1 MALSLKFTFTLTNN
15 SKTLAALDSTGVYSS
30 TNLGGYNT
38 PNPARNTVTLV
49 LLYRT
54 IGTNNKYTTVDLTY
68 HSDAYSDTIIS
79 ELSLDVYEL
88 IFFEYLNSS
97 TTISTTIAT
106 LRSQNDNYTGYT
118 TLLANSLI
126 LAQTKYI
133 FINDVNI
140 KSCLETVNKNICD
153 KIMDGIQ
160 FDSEEYIHLAS
171 LYSGMYVTSGKNDL
185 ENTKKIF
192 DALTAN
198 CQNCLDCLC

>member
-1 MALSLKFTFTLTNN
+1 MANIYAIIDTYDGTKNIHTIASVDMSTSPLTF
-15 SKTLAALDSTGVYSS
+15 SEVG
-30 TNLGGYNT
+30 
-38 PNPARNTVTLV
+38 
-49 LLYRT
+49 
-54 IGTNNKYTTVDLTY
+54 
-68 HSDAYSDTIIS
+68 IIS
-79 ELSLDVYEL
+79 G
-88 IFFEYLNSS
+88 FE
-97 TTISTTIAT
+97 
-106 LRSQNDNYTGYT
+106 
-118 TLLANSLI
+118 
-126 LAQTKYI
+126 TKYI

-160 FDSEEYIHLAS
+160 FDSEEYIHLTS